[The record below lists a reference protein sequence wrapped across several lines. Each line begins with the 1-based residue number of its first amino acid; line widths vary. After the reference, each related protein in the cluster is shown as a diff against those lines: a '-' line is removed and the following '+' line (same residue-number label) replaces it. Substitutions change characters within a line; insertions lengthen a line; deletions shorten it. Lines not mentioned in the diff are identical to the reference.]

1 MNRELIINFLDSTI
15 SVSTA
20 CALIKD
26 LCNLNTTYL
35 VDIKLE
41 YGHGEKVYFTEYQ
54 VTDNLCHWLDE
65 LVDSCCSVKNGCQIY
80 LDTDTNTYY
89 YCLTDC
95 HCFDKEGNDL
105 GMEEIRV
112 YFREGSAW

>member
-1 MNRELIINFLDSTI
+1 MNRELIINFLDNTI
-15 SVSTA
+15 SLSTA

-26 LCNLNTTYL
+26 LCNLNNTYL

-41 YGHGEKVYFTEYQ
+41 KVRGEKVYFTEYQ
-54 VTDNLCHWLDE
+54 MTDDLCRWLDE
-65 LVDSCCSVKNGCQIY
+65 LVDCCSVKNGCQIY
-80 LDTDTNTYY
+80 LDTKTLTYY

-95 HCFDKEGNDL
+95 HYFDKEGNDL